1 MAKPT
6 TEELVMLVQALRA
19 APHGEKGAIIARH
32 AASLQVTPKTLH
44 GWIKH
49 IIESS
54 RKPRTDRGASELT
67 LKEAQ
72 YIAALMQ
79 ESVRQTGKQLSS
91 IGAAADILRANG
103 KIKAERIDKATGEL
117 VPLSEVAISR
127 AMAAYGI
134 HPKQLSRPTPAQTLR
149 TPHPNYLWQIDASLC
164 VLYYLPRNAGL
175 SVMDKAVFYHNK
187 PDNIAKVEND
197 RVWRYVVTD
206 HTSGT
211 LYVEYVYGG
220 ETGENLVNCLIN
232 AMQYRGRFDPFHGVP
247 HMVMLDPGSANT
259 GSLFKSLCQS
269 LGVRVQINA
278 PGNPRAKGQVEN
290 ANNLVER
297 GFEHGLKLAPAN
309 NLAELNELA
318 WRWMRNF
325 NAGSVHRRHG
335 MTRYAAWAKI
345 TADQLVKAPNVLT
358 CQALAH
364 ERPETRVVSNLMQI
378 SWKGNQ
384 YDVGHIPNINNGDK
398 IEVARN
404 PWRDNSLRVI
414 LEEDGNPIFY
424 EAELIQRD
432 EYGFDISAPVVGEG
446 FKSHADTP
454 TVVAQKTL
462 ERLAMDANTQA
473 EAEGKRKAKTLAFG
487 GTIDPYKP
495 LADAESSLP
504 SWMEKRG
511 TESPVQ
517 APDTRLR
524 PLTLVETAKQ
534 LRSKLG
540 PVWLPDCWPELKGMY
555 PNEEVPQEDMDSLER
570 YFLGDKA
577 RKPAASKPTLRV
589 VGGG

>member
-19 APHGEKGAIIARH
+19 APHGEKGAIIARK

-44 GWIKH
+44 SWINN

-54 RKPRTDRGASELT
+54 RKPRNDKGASDLT

-91 IGAAADILRANG
+91 IGTAVDILRANG
-103 KIKAERIDKATGEL
+103 KVKAERIDKATGEL
-117 VPLSEVAISR
+117 VPLSEAAISR

-134 HPKQLSRPTPAQTLR
+134 HPKQLSRPAPAQTLR

-164 VLYYLPRNAGL
+164 VLYYLPRDKGL
-175 SVMDKAVFYHNK
+175 SVMDKAVFYRNK
-187 PDNIAKVEND
+187 PDNITKVEND

-278 PGNPRAKGQVEN
+278 VGNPRAKGQVEN

-297 GFEHGLKLAPAN
+297 GFEHGLKLAPAS
-309 NLAELNELA
+309 NLEELNELA

-325 NAGSVHRRHG
+325 NAQSVHRRHG
-335 MTRYAAWAKI
+335 MARYAAWAKI
-345 TADQLVKAPNVLT
+345 TADQLVKAPNILT

-364 ERPETRVVSNLMQI
+364 ERPETRVVNNLMQI

-384 YDVGHIPNINNGDK
+384 YDIGHIPNINNGDK
-398 IEVARN
+398 IDVARN

-414 LEEDGNPIFY
+414 LEEDGKQIFY

-432 EYGFDISAPVVGEG
+432 TYGFDTNAPVIGED

-454 TVVAQKTL
+454 TVVAQKAL
-462 ERLAMDANTQA
+462 EQLAMDANTQA

-495 LADAESSLP
+495 LTDAEPSLP
-504 SWMEKRG
+504 NWMEKRG

-524 PLTLVETAKQ
+524 PLTLVEAAKQ

-540 PVWLPDCWPELKGMY
+540 PVWLPDCFPELKGMY
-555 PNEEVPQEDMDSLER
+555 PAGEVPQEDMDGLER

-577 RKPAASKPTLRV
+577 RKPAASKPALRV

>member
-6 TEELVMLVQALRA
+6 TEELVKLAQELRA
-19 APHGEKGAIIARH
+19 APHGEKSAIIARK
-32 AASLQVTPKTLH
+32 AASLQTTPKTLH
-44 GWIKH
+44 NWIKS
-49 IIESS
+49 IIETS
-54 RKPRTDRGASELT
+54 RKPRNDKGSSDLSIE
-67 LKEAQ
+67 EARL
-72 YIAALMQ
+72 IAALMR
-79 ESVRQTGKQLSS
+79 ESARQTGKQLNS
-91 IGAAADILRANG
+91 IGAAAEILRSNG

-117 VPLSEVAISR
+117 IPLSEAAISR
-127 AMAAYGI
+127 ALMSYGL
-134 HPKQLSRPTPAQTLR
+134 HPKQLSRPAPAQTLR
-149 TPHPNYLWQIDASLC
+149 TPHPNFLWQIDASLC
-164 VLYYLPRNAGL
+164 VLYYLPRNTGL
-175 SVMDKAVFYHNK
+175 SVMDQAVFYKNK
-187 PDNIAKVEND
+187 PDNATRIEND

-220 ETGENLVNCLIN
+220 ETGENLVNCFTN
-232 AMQYRGRFDPFHGVP
+232 AMQYRGRLDPFHGVP

-297 GFEHGLKLAPAN
+297 GFEHGLKLASVAT
-309 NLAELNELA
+309 LDELNELA

-325 NAGSVHRRHG
+325 NAQIIHRRHG

-345 TADQLVKAPNVLT
+345 TADQLVKAPNILT
-358 CQALAH
+358 CRALAH

-378 SWKGNQ
+378 SWKGDQ
-384 YDVGHIPNINNGDK
+384 YDVGHIPNISNGDK

-414 LEEDGNPIFY
+414 GCDADGQQMFY
-424 EAELIQRD
+424 EADMIKRD
-432 EYGFDISAPVVGEG
+432 AYGFAIDAPVIGET
-446 FKSHADTP
+446 FKSHTDTP
-454 TVVAQKTL
+454 TVQAQKVL
-462 ERLAMDANTQA
+462 EKLAMNANTQA
-473 EAEGKRKAKTLAFG
+473 EAEGKRKAKTIPFG

-495 LADAESSLP
+495 LTDTELP
-504 SWMEKRG
+504 NWMEKRG

-517 APDTRLR
+517 APDIRLR
-524 PLTLVETAKQ
+524 PLSPVEAAKQ
-534 LRSKLG
+534 LRG
-540 PVWLPDCWPELKGMY
+540 
-555 PNEEVPQEDMDSLER
+555 R
-570 YFLGDKA
+570 LGDKWKPEYFA
-577 RKPAASKPTLRV
+577 RLKAECPTDQVTQEKLDELERSLLDDANRALTRPALRV